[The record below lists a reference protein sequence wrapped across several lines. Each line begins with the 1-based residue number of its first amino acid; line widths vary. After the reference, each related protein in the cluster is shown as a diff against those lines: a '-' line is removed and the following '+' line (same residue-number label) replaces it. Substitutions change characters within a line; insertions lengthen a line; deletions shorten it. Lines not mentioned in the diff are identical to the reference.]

1 VGKLKVRAVYFLVV
15 LLFIALVNAPDV
27 VHIAGVWS
35 PQMAGLA
42 HSSSPGVIFLEH
54 NLVANGTVVNGE
66 APFRS
71 VNFPSY
77 WYNENTRQI
86 KGNIDFAV
94 NDSLIMVFGDAL
106 TLKGDFG
113 AGTGNK
119 LFGVYGLPYKADQD
133 IIYST
138 DLSGNVVIKINGN
151 EMVLKPGDT
160 YTYNTTGQ
168 LRNGKALTD
177 VVYTHTYI
185 NHGFIDKNNIG
196 TGPAS
201 PG

>member
-1 VGKLKVRAVYFLVV
+1 M
-15 LLFIALVNAPDV
+15 
-27 VHIAGVWS
+27 AGGWS
-35 PQMAGLA
+35 PQVAGNA
-42 HSSSPGVIFLEH
+42 QSSSSGVIFLEH

-138 DLSGNVVIKINGN
+138 DLSGNVVIKING
-151 EMVLKPGDT
+151 EKMVLKPGDT

-168 LRNGKALTD
+168 LRNVKALTN
-177 VVYTHTYI
+177 VTYTNTYI

-196 TGPAS
+196 VGPAS
-201 PG
+201 SS

>member
-1 VGKLKVRAVYFLVV
+1 M
-15 LLFIALVNAPDV
+15 
-27 VHIAGVWS
+27 AGGWS
-35 PQMAGLA
+35 PQLAGNA
-42 HSSSPGVIFLEH
+42 QSSSPGIIFLEH
-54 NLVANGTVVNGE
+54 NLVANGTVVKGE

-86 KGNIDFAV
+86 KGNIDFTV

-138 DLSGNVVIKINGN
+138 DLSGNVVIKING
-151 EMVLKPGDT
+151 EKMVLKPGDT
-160 YTYNTTGQ
+160 YMYNTTGQ
-168 LRNGKALTD
+168 LRNDKALTN
-177 VVYTHTYI
+177 VTYTNTYI
-185 NHGFIDKNNIG
+185 NHGFIDKSNIG
-196 TGPAS
+196 TSTTSSG
-201 PG
+201 